1 MKLVV
6 GPLAAVEALVAEHR
20 PDRVVSLLA
29 PGQAMPAAG
38 DRPHLRLE
46 LNDLV
51 APRTGLVAP
60 SAAAVAQLLAF
71 GREAPCATLLTHCW
85 FGISRSP
92 AAAYILACAATPPGE
107 EAALATRLRAAS
119 PECTPNARLI
129 ALGDARLRRGGR
141 MMAAIAK
148 IGRGRETDCGR
159 PFVLEV

>member
-6 GPLAAVEALVAEHR
+6 GPLAAVQALMAAHR
-20 PDRVVSLLA
+20 PDRLISLLA
-29 PGQAMPAAG
+29 PGQAMPTVA

-46 LNDLV
+46 LNDLT

-60 SAAAVAQLLAF
+60 SGAAVAELLAF
-71 GREAPCATLLTHCW
+71 GMEPPCAAVLLHCW

-92 AAAYILACAATPPGE
+92 AAAYILACAATPPGQ
-107 EAALATRLRAAS
+107 EAALAARLRAAS

-129 ALGDARLRRGGR
+129 ALADARLRRGGR

-148 IGRGRETDCGR
+148 IGRGRESDCGR